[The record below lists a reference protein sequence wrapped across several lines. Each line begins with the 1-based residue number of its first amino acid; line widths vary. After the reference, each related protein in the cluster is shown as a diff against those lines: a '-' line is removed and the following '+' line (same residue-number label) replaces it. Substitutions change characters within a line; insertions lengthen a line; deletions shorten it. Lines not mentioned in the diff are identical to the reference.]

1 MPLNDIATDL
11 RPLLGPP
18 DENGNYRYPDGSAIW
33 RTERGKW
40 IAKWA
45 DGTMMQGCDEET
57 GMECVWHFESPEDA
71 LVPLRDNEEGPFAKI
86 TVSESQI
93 SAERYRELVR
103 RAISGLKRLGQFTY
117 DRSEYQEPHSLD
129 CSLAGRV
136 SRVFCT
142 GMTRAIELCRE
153 FGFDP
158 DYRESDEYKK
168 EDE

>member
-1 MPLNDIATDL
+1 
-11 RPLLGPP
+11 
-18 DENGNYRYPDGSAIW
+18 
-33 RTERGKW
+33 
-40 IAKWA
+40 
-45 DGTMMQGCDEET
+45 MQGCDEST
-57 GMECVWHFESPEDA
+57 GMDAVWHFENPEDA
-71 LVPLRDNEEGPFAKI
+71 LVCLRDNEEGPFVKI

-93 SAERYRELVR
+93 AAERYRELVR
-103 RAISGLKRLGQFTY
+103 RAISGLKRLGEFNY
-117 DRSEYQEPHSLD
+117 DRSEYQETHSLD
-129 CSLAGRV
+129 CSHAGRV